1 LVAQLLKNKQNALG
15 EVLAG
20 RDLPRDAKLI
30 AVMTDIDLAAPNEPE
45 ASPSKAAIVAKP
57 ETALESPY
65 KESKAAR
72 SKEKSSSAVQKSLAQ
87 KRKREE
93 VDEEKKEAE
102 KKKEKKRERK
112 NRKKEEEKKKKQKN
126 QQFVGKQVRKFFPGE
141 DDEGGQWYEGEV
153 TELKKCKDDGS
164 SEDEEAG
171 KVAINPDEVSASF
184 NNSINPPHSHSQSH
198 VLPGRLVPLRG
209 AVRRWRLRGIPA
221 VRAEK
226 ADQELGPN
234 AEQEK
239 REREE
244 ERQETPQKQIAA
256 LVPTWWVTIVP
267 SAVLQWAVSC

>member
-1 LVAQLLKNKQNALG
+1 MVAQLLKNKQNALG

-93 VDEEKKEAE
+93 VDVEKKEAE

-171 KVAINPDEVSASF
+171 KVAINPDEDDSF
-184 NNSINPPHSHSQSH
+184 LFGVLYEDGDYEEYQLYELKKLIKNWDQTQSKKK
-198 VLPGRLVPLRG
+198 
-209 AVRRWRLRGIPA
+209 
-221 VRAEK
+221 EK
-226 ADQELGPN
+226 
-234 AEQEK
+234 EK
-239 REREE
+239 
-244 ERQETPQKQIAA
+244 KKGKKHHKNK
-256 LVPTWWVTIVP
+256 
-267 SAVLQWAVSC
+267 